1 MTCDCADF
9 TGAADS
15 AFCTT
20 CGHPGD
26 SHARQPAAG
35 EPVSQRGCEDCDCP
49 VFLGG
54 GGAGFCARCGHG
66 RDRHQA
72 AATAT
77 AYSTRAASDENR
89 SGSGLI
95 AGGWLTIGVAFAV
108 ALLWAAKIAP
118 GLTTHIN
125 GHRDNL
131 ATVDMTTQV
140 LDQDALTGHF
150 NWLVFLL
157 IFGLGSVAGT
167 SLLAAGH
174 VVRAISAAVQPA
186 SPPATNGERRPVG

>member
-66 RDRHQA
+66 RDRHQS
-72 AATAT
+72 AATAM
-77 AYSTRAASDENR
+77 AYSTHAASDENR

-118 GLTTHIN
+118 GL
-125 GHRDNL
+125 
-131 ATVDMTTQV
+131 ATNSDQYDLTAVDMTTQV
-140 LDQDALTGHF
+140 LDQDALLSHF

-167 SLLAAGH
+167 ILLAAGH
-174 VVRAISAAVQPA
+174 VVRALSAAVQPA
-186 SPPATNGERRPVG
+186 SPPANAGGRRPLG